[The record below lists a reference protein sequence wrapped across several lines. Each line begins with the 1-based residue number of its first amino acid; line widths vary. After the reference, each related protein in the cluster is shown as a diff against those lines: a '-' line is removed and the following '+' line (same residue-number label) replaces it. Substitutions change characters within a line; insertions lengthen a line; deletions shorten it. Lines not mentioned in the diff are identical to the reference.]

1 MSAGRAK
8 KVTAVAKP
16 PPPVKG
22 VAVKAFPGNAKAL
35 FMRKPK
41 SPAPDNVGRRVR
53 PTAHLPKQ
61 AAAAKRVTAVV
72 KRLSGKS
79 L

>member
-16 PPPVKG
+16 PPAKKG
-22 VAVKAFPGNAKAL
+22 VAVKAFPQNAKAL

-41 SPAPDNVGRRVR
+41 SPEPDNVGRKVR
-53 PTAHLPKQ
+53 PTAHAPKQ
-61 AAAAKRVTAVV
+61 AALAKKMRSLS
-72 KRLSGKS
+72 KRAI
-79 L
+79 